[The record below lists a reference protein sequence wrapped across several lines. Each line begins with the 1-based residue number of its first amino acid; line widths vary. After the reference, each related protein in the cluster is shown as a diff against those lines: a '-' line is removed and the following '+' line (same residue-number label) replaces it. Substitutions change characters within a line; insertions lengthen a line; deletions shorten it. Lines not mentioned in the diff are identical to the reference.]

1 MIKKWNPQKTFGDA
15 GKAVASSD
23 PSRSLPRNTGVNY
36 GKAHGATIGGA
47 IGSAFGPIGMVAGAK
62 AGQNIGGMLGGGVK
76 GYESVMKG
84 NVSGKT
90 SGQPGQPPVDAADVR
105 PKLSAW
111 EGMDQEKIRAID
123 LFKPT
128 LFTDKAM
135 ETGLAAI
142 SPWQAMALEKQSAEQ
157 AKAMD
162 EAARQQAG
170 ALAGA
175 RSSMAM
181 RGGLRGG
188 AAERLAASGAQNL
201 AQTMQQ
207 QRQVGAIQ
215 RGDIGLKGAEMA
227 RDIAQGNVAAQTEGQ
242 ARNIQAALAEL
253 AAKRDYDVSSYQ
265 EQMKAYAAEKT
276 GQALGKE
283 PKPTLFGDP
292 FGYLKSQF

>member
-1 MIKKWNPQKTFGDA
+1 MKWNPKKTFGDA
-15 GKAVASSD
+15 GKAVASWD
-23 PSRSLPRNTGVNY
+23 PSISAPKGTGQNIAKTAF
-36 GKAHGATIGGA
+36 GTAGAVTGGA
-47 IGSAFGPIGMVAGAK
+47 LGGPIGYK
-62 AGQNIGGMLGGGVK
+62 LGQSIGSKFGKKIGSGV
-76 GYESVMKG
+76 
-84 NVSGKT
+84 NAPKT
-90 SGQPGQPPVDAADVR
+90 PGQPGQPPVDAAGMR
-105 PKLSAW
+105 PELSAW
-111 EGMDQEKIRAID
+111 QGMDQGQVRSTD
-123 LFKPT
+123 LFRPT
-128 LFTDKAM
+128 MFDAQAM
-135 ETGLAAI
+135 QTGLAAL
-142 SPWQAMALEKQSAEQ
+142 SPWQTMALQKQEAEQ

-162 EAARQQAG
+162 EAARQQSG

-227 RDIAQGNVAAQTEGQ
+227 REIAQGNVAAQTEGQ

-253 AAKRDYDVSSYQ
+253 AAKRGYDVSRYT
-265 EQMKAYAAEKT
+265 EQMKGYAAEKT